1 MKTIKD
7 WSASIVGILTVLFTT
22 GTANAADPLPA
33 YITSTD
39 QVVKLLCNALGWM
52 FWALMVLGIA
62 MFIVGGYLYA
72 TSSGEAEKVGKATKT
87 LLYAA
92 IAIAVGLI
100 ARGIP
105 VLVATFIGASGPS
118 VC

>member
-7 WSASIVGILTVLFTT
+7 WSASIAGILTVLFSM
-22 GTANAADPLPA
+22 GTASAADPLPA
-33 YITSTD
+33 YVTTTG
-39 QVVKLLCNALGWM
+39 QVVTILCNALGWM
-52 FWALMVLGIA
+52 FWALMVLGVA
-62 MFIVGGYLYA
+62 MFIVGGYIYA
-72 TSSGEAEKVGKATKT
+72 TSAGEAEKVGKATKT